1 MLNPRNKN
9 RTSLFRWMVLSAQFP
24 LNTGKLYAFVRLGL
38 VASVSYQHFLL
49 DSTLLRMP
57 SLRGR
62 WSKVEGEEEI
72 QWRESNSSLAH
83 ARLILPSQP
92 ATLAGHYFVNAI
104 NKYLQHSSYV
114 YEKAGLGMSQIL
126 RVQGSVIIYRL
137 GGEGSGGFGAK
148 LGRSPL

>member
-92 ATLAGHYFVNAI
+92 ATLAGHYFVYAL

-114 YEKAGLGMSQIL
+114 YEKACQVCHRYCSFRDRSLFIAWEGRRAEDLGLNQVKFS
-126 RVQGSVIIYRL
+126 
-137 GGEGSGGFGAK
+137 
-148 LGRSPL
+148 